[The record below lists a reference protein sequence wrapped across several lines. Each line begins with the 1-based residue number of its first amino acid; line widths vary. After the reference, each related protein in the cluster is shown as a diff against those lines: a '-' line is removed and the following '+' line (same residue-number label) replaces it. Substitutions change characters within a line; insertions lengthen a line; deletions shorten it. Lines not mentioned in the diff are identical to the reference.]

1 MKRKVTILLIL
12 IILLSGCP
20 SRNEESF
27 PQELIG
33 LWETDEPR
41 YDGCSIEISDNQ
53 IIFSNSHENYTEFNR
68 ITGIEKSVEDGKI
81 LYNIDYEN
89 KEGLEYKSS
98 LVYMKKGESE
108 VIHFKNQED
117 VKWIKKVE
125 SI

>member
-1 MKRKVTILLIL
+1 MKSKVTILLIL
-12 IILLSGCP
+12 IVLISACP
-20 SRNEESF
+20 SSKEKSF

-53 IIFSNSHENYTEFNR
+53 IIFSNIHENYTEYNK
-68 ITGIEKSVEDGKI
+68 ITGIEKSVEDGEI

-98 LVYMKKGESE
+98 LVYMKTGGRE
-108 VIHFKNQED
+108 VIHYKNQKD
-117 VKWIKKVE
+117 VQWVKKN
-125 SI
+125 